1 LTFYSFGLILSAMK
15 IELKRTS
22 EDFSQKLNLEEAPK
36 ILKLQVEGATFE
48 KPVKVE
54 LSVSKSQDQLI
65 CRGKVITPVKLECS
79 RCLSEYEES
88 LSSDLDFVVNL
99 ALTPEEINVDEDGY
113 FIADP
118 SSAFFDI
125 DDLVRE
131 AIILALPLKPLCSED
146 CRGLCPIC
154 GTDLNRS
161 QCNCVKKETDP
172 RWDQLKGLLSEKPG
186 REKRKIQK
194 GK

>member
-1 LTFYSFGLILSAMK
+1 MK

-22 EDFSQKLNLEEAPK
+22 EDFSQKLNLEEAPEV
-36 ILKLQVEGATFE
+36 LKLQVEGATFE

-161 QCNCVKKETDP
+161 HCNCVKKETDP
-172 RWDQLKGLLSEKPG
+172 RWDKLKGLLSEKPG

>member
-1 LTFYSFGLILSAMK
+1 MK

-22 EDFSQKLNLEEAPK
+22 EDFSQKLHLEEAPEV
-36 ILKLQVEGATFE
+36 LKLRVEGAAFE
-48 KPVKVE
+48 EPVKVE

-79 RCLSEYEES
+79 RCLVVYEEN

-99 ALTPEEINVDEDGY
+99 AGTPEGIDIDEDSY
-113 FIADP
+113 FMADP
-118 SSAFFDI
+118 SSAFFEI

-131 AIILALPLKPLCSED
+131 VIILAVPLKPLCSED
-146 CRGLCPIC
+146 CKGLCPIC

-161 QCNCVKKETDP
+161 QCSCVKKEADP
-172 RWDQLKGLLSEKPG
+172 RWDKLKGLLSEKPG

-194 GK
+194 GN